1 MSCAGGPII
10 TSRAFFSLPLENSW
24 KRGAEFNNWGVDRI
38 EQMCY
43 YGDMDSL
50 QKLKVLSSAAR
61 VEDPEEGRSISSPL
75 TCDNLPIYNAV
86 VSGGKNIRLLKSL
99 LTSVCE
105 NNCAYCGIR
114 WARDSRRVTFTP
126 DEMADL
132 FLKLHGVGACEG
144 LFLSSGI
151 AGGGVRTQDKLIAA
165 AEIIRRRGYR
175 GYLHLKIM
183 PGAERDQVA
192 QAMRYSNR
200 VSINL
205 ETPTAKCLAVIAPKK
220 NADVLFEPLRWVEEI
235 RASTDP
241 RDTWSG
247 RWPSSSTQ
255 FVVGAAGESDRD
267 LLGMAQR
274 LRREAGLARVHYS
287 TFEPAEGTPLEQ
299 ASPEN
304 PMRSF
309 RLYQADFLIRDYGF
323 GAEELLQGR
332 ERLPL
337 NIDPKLSY
345 ARIFLTEEPVEVNR
359 ADRHG
364 LLRIP
369 GIGPRTV
376 GRILDARRGGSRI
389 RSVEDLK
396 RLGVN
401 TQRASDFVLVDG
413 RRIATQMRL
422 L

>member
-1 MSCAGGPII
+1 MRWAGELSARKGYVREARGPNICAIMG
-10 TSRAFFSLPLENSW
+10 F
-24 KRGAEFNNWGVDRI
+24 
-38 EQMCY
+38 
-43 YGDMDSL
+43 DMDSL
-50 QKLKVLSSAAR
+50 EKLKAVSQAAR
-61 VEDPEEGRSISSPL
+61 MEDPEEGRQAPSPL

-86 VSGGKNIRLLKSL
+86 VSGGKHIRLLKSL

-114 WARDSRRVTFTP
+114 WAKDSRRVTFSP

-132 FLKLHGVGACEG
+132 FLQLHGVGACEG

-151 AGGGVRTQDKLIAA
+151 AGGGIRTQDKLIAA

-183 PGAERDQVA
+183 PGAERDQVE
-192 QAMRYSNR
+192 QAMRLASR

-205 ETPTAKCLAVIAPKK
+205 EAPTAECLAAIAPKK
-220 NADVLFEPLRWVEEI
+220 NSEVLYEPLRWIEEI
-235 RASTDP
+235 RTSKEP
-241 RDTWSG
+241 RPTWNG

-267 LLGMAQR
+267 LLRMAER

-287 TFEPAEGTPLEQ
+287 TFDPAEGTPLEN
-299 ASPEN
+299 APPESPV
-304 PMRSF
+304 RSF

-337 NIDPKLSY
+337 NIDPKLAY
-345 ARIFLTEEPVEVNR
+345 ARLFLMEEPVELNR
-359 ADRHG
+359 ADRRE

-369 GIGPRTV
+369 GIGPRTAT
-376 GRILDARRGGSRI
+376 RILDARRTGSRV
-389 RSVEDLK
+389 RSVDDLK
-396 RLGVN
+396 RMGVN
-401 TQRASDFVLVDG
+401 TRRASEFVLVDG
-413 RRIATQMRL
+413 RTIVSQMRL
-422 L
+422 F

>member
-1 MSCAGGPII
+1 MGI
-10 TSRAFFSLPLENSW
+10 
-24 KRGAEFNNWGVDRI
+24 V
-38 EQMCY
+38 
-43 YGDMDSL
+43 DSL
-50 QKLKVLSSAAR
+50 QKLKAVSLASR
-61 VEDPEEGRSISSPL
+61 VEDPEEGGQNPGPL
-75 TCDNLPIYNAV
+75 TCDNLPIFNAV

-114 WARDSRRVTFTP
+114 WAKDSRRVTFSP

-165 AEIIRRRGYR
+165 AEIVRRRGYR

-192 QAMRYSNR
+192 QAMRLSSR

-205 ETPTAKCLAVIAPKK
+205 ETPTAECLAMIAPKK
-220 NADVLFEPLRWVEEI
+220 KADVLFEPLRWIEEI
-235 RASTDP
+235 RKTTDP
-241 RDTWSG
+241 RDTWNG

-287 TFEPAEGTPLEQ
+287 TFSPAEGTPLEE
-299 ASPEN
+299 AAPEN

-323 GAEELLQGR
+323 DAEELLQGR

-337 NIDPKLSY
+337 HIDPKVSY
-345 ARIFLTEEPVEVNR
+345 ARIFLLEEPVEINR
-359 ADRHG
+359 ADRRD

-401 TQRASDFVLVDG
+401 TRRASDFVLIDG
-413 RRIATQMRL
+413 RKIAAQMRL

>member
-1 MSCAGGPII
+1 MS
-10 TSRAFFSLPLENSW
+10 
-24 KRGAEFNNWGVDRI
+24 V
-38 EQMCY
+38 
-43 YGDMDSL
+43 DSL
-50 QKLKVLSSAAR
+50 QKLKEVSLAAR
-61 VEDPEEGRSISSPL
+61 VEEPEEGKLTSSPL

-86 VSGGKNIRLLKSL
+86 VSGGRNIRLLKSL

-114 WARDSRRVTFTP
+114 WAKDSRRVTFTP

-183 PGAERDQVA
+183 PGAEREQVA
-192 QAMRYSNR
+192 RAMRLSSR

-205 ETPTAKCLAVIAPKK
+205 EAPTAASLAAIAPKK
-220 NADVLFEPLRWVEEI
+220 NADDLFEPLRWIEEI
-235 RASTDP
+235 RRSTTP
-241 RDTWSG
+241 RDTWNG

-267 LLGMAQR
+267 LLGLAQR

-287 TFEPAEGTPLEQ
+287 TFDPAEGTPLEE
-299 ASPEN
+299 APPEN
-304 PMRSF
+304 PLRSF

-323 GAEELLQGR
+323 DAEELLQGR

-337 NIDPKLSY
+337 HIDPKLSY
-345 ARIFLTEEPVEVNR
+345 ARIFLLEEPVEVNR
-359 ADRHG
+359 ADRRD

-376 GRILDARRGGSRI
+376 GRILDARRGDSRI

-401 TQRASDFVLVDG
+401 TRRALDFMLLDG
-413 RRIATQMRL
+413 RKITSQMRL
-422 L
+422 F

>member
-1 MSCAGGPII
+1 
-10 TSRAFFSLPLENSW
+10 
-24 KRGAEFNNWGVDRI
+24 
-38 EQMCY
+38 
-43 YGDMDSL
+43 MDSL
-50 QKLKVLSSAAR
+50 QKLKAVSLAAR
-61 VEDPEEGRSISSPL
+61 VEDPEENGRESGTL
-75 TCDNLPIYNAV
+75 TCDNLPIFNAV

-114 WARDSRRVTFTP
+114 WAKDSRRVTFSP

-132 FLKLHGVGACEG
+132 FLQLHRIGACEG

-151 AGGGVRTQDKLIAA
+151 AGGGIRTQDKLIAT
-165 AEIIRRRGYR
+165 AEIIRRRGYQ

-183 PGAERDQVA
+183 PGAQRDQVE
-192 QAMRYSNR
+192 QAMRLASR

-205 ETPTAKCLAVIAPKK
+205 EAPTAECLAAIAPKK
-220 NADVLFEPLRWVEEI
+220 NSDVLFEPLRWIEEI
-235 RASTDP
+235 RRSKEP
-241 RDTWSG
+241 RNTWNG

-255 FVVGAAGESDRD
+255 FVVGAAGETDRD
-267 LLGMAQR
+267 LLRMAQR

-287 TFEPAEGTPLEQ
+287 TFDPAEGTPLEN
-299 ASPEN
+299 APPEN
-304 PMRSF
+304 PIRSF

-323 GAEELLQGR
+323 GAEELLGGR
-332 ERLPL
+332 DRLPL
-337 NIDPKLSY
+337 SVDPKLEY
-345 ARIFLTEEPVEVNR
+345 ARMHLKEAPIEVNR
-359 ADRHG
+359 ADRFD

-376 GRILDARRGGSRI
+376 NRILDARRTGSRI

-401 TQRASDFVLVDG
+401 TGRASDFVLVDG
-413 RRIATQMRL
+413 RRMGTQMKL
-422 L
+422 F